1 MPENP
6 YLAAAARHATPIVP
20 AAAGF
25 PLIRSTA
32 NLGWREEWRRGRST
46 WPCNG
51 GNGHRPGC
59 TSLKQHLSRDA
70 TIFILWMQK
79 EDGAEF
85 GGQVRYEKAMPHL
98 EVRGNDR
105 QYGDAGGHRDVA
117 RKLASDLDDERQ
129 DIVIRV
135 LFRVREGI
143 VEMPTDL
150 AVELMGKGR
159 EGVRPLRGQEWQQRG
174 GSYAPDK
181 SIWKEE

>member
-6 YLAAAARHATPIVP
+6 YLGAASRHATPIVP
-20 AAAGF
+20 AKAGM

-46 WPCNG
+46 WPCKAG
-51 GNGHRPGC
+51 VGHRPRC
-59 TSLKQHLSRDA
+59 TSLRQHLSRD
-70 TIFILWMQK
+70 TSIFILWMQK

-85 GGQVRYEKAMPHL
+85 GGQVRYERPVPHL
-98 EVRGNDR
+98 EPRPNDT
-105 QYGDAGGHRDVA
+105 QYGDAGGHRKVA
-117 RKLASDLDDERQ
+117 RKVETDLDPELK

-143 VEMPTDL
+143 VELPMDL

-159 EGVRPLRGQEWQQRG
+159 EGVRPLRGQEWQQHG
-174 GSYAPDK
+174 DSYAPEK
-181 SIWKEE
+181 VIWRE